1 MEEPKADFE
10 ALKKVEAWLV
20 ANHSCYFAQKVGEAV
35 AEIERLRAGQF
46 RWIPV
51 SEKWP
56 GRTEFGP
63 NGILCMNASG
73 LVYLEAHYV
82 PAKDVTHWA
91 DIPPLPERTQEEKD
105 EEIWRRYAAMDPKF
119 DSLTY
124 RDAKFVFM
132 CGLKAARG
140 EK

>member
-1 MEEPKADFE
+1 MGHQSDDMIARLRAQHNTAPFKC
-10 ALKKVEAWLV
+10 V
-20 ANHSCYFAQKVGEAV
+20 ATSEIIE
-35 AEIERLRAGQF
+35 EIERLRAGQF

-51 SEKWP
+51 SERWP

-63 NGILCMNASG
+63 NGILCMKSSG
-73 LVYLEAHYV
+73 LVYLDAHYV
-82 PAKDVTHWA
+82 PPKDVTHWA

-105 EEIWRRYAAMDPKF
+105 EALWEKNKDLELLRFTCGTDKIRMAF
-119 DSLTY
+119 L
-124 RDAKFVFM
+124 